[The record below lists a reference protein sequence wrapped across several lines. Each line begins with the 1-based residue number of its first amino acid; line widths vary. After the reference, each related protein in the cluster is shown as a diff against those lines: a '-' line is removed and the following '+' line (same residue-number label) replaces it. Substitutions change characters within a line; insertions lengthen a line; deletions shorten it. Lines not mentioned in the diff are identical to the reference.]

1 MAPSSY
7 DRHDCTFC
15 VSADIDYVISAVRR
29 GRGKMKG
36 KEGTIISVKQHRL
49 YGNSVGQAEEASHEQ
64 VISNIDA
71 GMVYYTA
78 TLRNGRY
85 VLGEKVVKYVH
96 GNTNYIRVDT
106 DKRIASDSLG
116 SLPTF

>member
-1 MAPSSY
+1 
-7 DRHDCTFC
+7 
-15 VSADIDYVISAVRR
+15 
-29 GRGKMKG
+29 
-36 KEGTIISVKQHRL
+36 
-49 YGNSVGQAEEASHEQ
+49 
-64 VISNIDA
+64 
-71 GMVYYTA
+71 MVYYTA

-85 VLGEKVVKYVH
+85 VLGEKVIKYVH